1 VKVALI
7 TTTIN
12 VPRVLS
18 LYRAHDPDVMFFV
31 AGDQKTPQ
39 EAYEFCDALPNCWA
53 YGCAQ
58 QKHMEYK
65 SSELIGWNTDS
76 RRNIALLEAL
86 KWGADIIV
94 SIDDD
99 MIPMNS
105 NWSFFWGWYGLLG
118 NPYHGLQLGFAKQW
132 FNVGACATPVTNQRG
147 LPYDT
152 LFYTDVTF
160 ITDAQ
165 IGVAQGIILGVPDCD
180 AANAIT
186 NKPMIINTS
195 DVLRAG
201 FVVDPAARAVFNSQ
215 ITAFRRELAP
225 AFAQLYSAQGR
236 NTDIFA
242 SLLMRRI
249 MRERNL
255 YTYFGPPA
263 AFHARQ
269 SRPLLPDLRN
279 EMIGNERIAEF
290 AEYLDRAPIPGES
303 VVTDVGILVAG
314 FDQKLFPPAF
324 WEAWLNDC
332 VDVL

>member
-1 VKVALI
+1 V
-7 TTTIN
+7 N

-18 LYRAHDPDVMFFV
+18 LYRAHDPDVMCFV
-31 AGDQKTPQ
+31 AGDKKTPQ

-58 QKHMEYK
+58 QEHMNYK

-86 KWGADIIV
+86 KWGAKIIV
-94 SIDDD
+94 SVDDD
-99 MIPMNS
+99 MIKLDRT
-105 NWSFFWGWYGLLG
+105 FFREFEYYLSEPF
-118 NPYHGLQLGFAKQW
+118 NGLQLGFAKQW
-132 FNVGACATPVTNQRG
+132 FNAGEFATPTTKQRG

-152 LFYTDVTF
+152 KFYSSATSVTN
-160 ITDAQ
+160 AQ

-180 AANAIT
+180 AATAIT
-186 NKPMIINTS
+186 NTSFILHIS
-195 DVLRAG
+195 DVLKSG

-303 VVTDVGILVAG
+303 VVTDVGILAAG

-324 WEAWLNDC
+324 WEAWLTDC
-332 VDVL
+332 VEVL

>member
-12 VPRVLS
+12 VPRVLQ

-31 AGDQKTPQ
+31 AGDKKTPQ
-39 EAYEFCDALPNCWA
+39 EAYEFCDALPNCHA

-58 QKHMEYK
+58 QEHMNYK

-94 SIDDD
+94 SVDDD
-99 MIPMNS
+99 MIPQS
-105 NWSFFWGWYGLLG
+105 PAAFFNFTWVLRENFY
-118 NPYHGLQLGFAKQW
+118 GLQLGLAKQW
-132 FNVGACATPVTNQRG
+132 FNAGAFATPVTNQRG

-152 LFYTDVTF
+152 MFYTDVSSVTN
-160 ITDAQ
+160 AQ
-165 IGVAQGIILGVPDCD
+165 IGAAQGIILGVPDCD

-186 NKPMIINTS
+186 NRPLVLNSS

-201 FVVDPAARAVFNSQ
+201 FVVDPAARTVFNSQ

-324 WEAWLNDC
+324 WEAWLTDC